1 MIFGKYMN
9 NQKLEVFTDYVCPW
23 CYLGDSRIKK
33 IKNEFKV
40 DIQLIHFP
48 LHPETPTE
56 GRTLIE
62 LFGSNQEDIDQ
73 KNERMKE
80 LMILENLPYKNRT
93 HTYNSRLAQEIG
105 AWAQSIDNETSI
117 HDNFFEAY
125 FVQGLNVGLESVI
138 LDVVSKSGL
147 NPEEA
152 RKVIK
157 NRLFMKNIDDDWN
170 KSRNYGVTGVPTYVY
185 QKQSMVGAQPH
196 ENLVEFLNH
205 FGIPKR

>member
-1 MIFGKYMN
+1 MS

-48 LHPETPTE
+48 LHPETPRE

-157 NRLFMKNIDDDWN
+157 NRLFMKNIDEDWN
-170 KSRNYGVTGVPTYVY
+170 KSRSYGVTGVPTYVY

>member
-1 MIFGKYMN
+1 MN

-80 LMILENLPYKNRT
+80 LMILENLPYKHRT

-157 NRLFMKNIDDDWN
+157 NRLFMKNIDEDWN

-196 ENLVEFLNH
+196 ENLVEFLKH

>member
-1 MIFGKYMN
+1 MSNK
-9 NQKLEVFTDYVCPW
+9 KLEVFTDYVCPW

-33 IKNEFKV
+33 IKNEFRV

>member
-1 MIFGKYMN
+1 MN

-157 NRLFMKNIDDDWN
+157 NRLFMKNIDEDWN
-170 KSRNYGVTGVPTYVY
+170 KSRSYGVTGVPTYVY

>member
-1 MIFGKYMN
+1 MN

-23 CYLGDSRIKK
+23 CYLGDARIKK
-33 IKNEFKV
+33 IKNEFRV

>member
-1 MIFGKYMN
+1 MN

-33 IKNEFKV
+33 IKNEFRV

>member
-1 MIFGKYMN
+1 MS

-48 LHPETPTE
+48 LHPETPRE

-157 NRLFMKNIDDDWN
+157 NRLFMKNIDEDWN

>member
-1 MIFGKYMN
+1 MN

-125 FVQGLNVGLESVI
+125 FVQGLNIGLESVI

>member
-1 MIFGKYMN
+1 MN

-48 LHPETPTE
+48 LHPETPRE

>member
-1 MIFGKYMN
+1 MS

-48 LHPETPTE
+48 LHPETPRE

>member
-1 MIFGKYMN
+1 MN

-33 IKNEFKV
+33 IKNEFRV

-157 NRLFMKNIDDDWN
+157 NRLFMKNIDEDWN
-170 KSRNYGVTGVPTYVY
+170 KSRSYGVTGVPTYVY

-205 FGIPKR
+205 LGIPKR

>member
-1 MIFGKYMN
+1 MN

-23 CYLGDSRIKK
+23 CYLGESRIKK

-56 GRTLIE
+56 GKTLIE

>member
-1 MIFGKYMN
+1 MN

-48 LHPETPTE
+48 LHPETPRE

-157 NRLFMKNIDDDWN
+157 NRLFMKNIDEDWN
-170 KSRNYGVTGVPTYVY
+170 KSRSYGVTGVPTYVY

-196 ENLVEFLNH
+196 ENLVEFLNY